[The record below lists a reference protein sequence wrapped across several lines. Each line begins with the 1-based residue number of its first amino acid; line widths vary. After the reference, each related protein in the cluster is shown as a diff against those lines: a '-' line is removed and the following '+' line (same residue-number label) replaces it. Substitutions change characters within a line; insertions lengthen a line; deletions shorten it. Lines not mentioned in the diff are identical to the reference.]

1 MILQMGCL
9 YTCKLDRSRESYEKE
24 FRILSHVML
33 GYSMIAAICSFWQL
47 LQGTALKWTTQSG
60 EVMLSGYHWGRL
72 WGIYTDPNYGAG
84 FHALCTLIAL
94 YFFWNVKKW
103 WRYIYLFP
111 MLLSV
116 LYIGFSDSRT
126 SALMLCAGCGAY
138 FLFTQIQSAD
148 KKDRT
153 KRGIAGELMIAAAV
167 ILVFSGM
174 YLMKKTYNQQQV
186 PVAENTQA
194 VDPVQKPQE
203 IQTEREQDLQK
214 DVSNG
219 RIQLWKSG
227 IEIWKTSPVYG
238 TGYSTVV
245 DYAKENV
252 KGTYIIEN
260 SQGDTTIS
268 IIS

>member
-1 MILQMGCL
+1 
-9 YTCKLDRSRESYEKE
+9 
-24 FRILSHVML
+24 
-33 GYSMIAAICSFWQL
+33 
-47 LQGTALKWTTQSG
+47 
-60 EVMLSGYHWGRL
+60 
-72 WGIYTDPNYGAG
+72 
-84 FHALCTLIAL
+84 
-94 YFFWNVKKW
+94 
-103 WRYIYLFP
+103 
-111 MLLSV
+111 
-116 LYIGFSDSRT
+116 
-126 SALMLCAGCGAY
+126 
-138 FLFTQIQSAD
+138 
-148 KKDRT
+148 
-153 KRGIAGELMIAAAV
+153 MIAAAV

-174 YLMKKTYNQQQV
+174 HLMKKAYNQQQV

-203 IQTEREQDLQK
+203 IQTGREQDLQK

-260 SQGDTTIS
+260 SQEITTIS

>member
-1 MILQMGCL
+1 
-9 YTCKLDRSRESYEKE
+9 
-24 FRILSHVML
+24 
-33 GYSMIAAICSFWQL
+33 
-47 LQGTALKWTTQSG
+47 
-60 EVMLSGYHWGRL
+60 
-72 WGIYTDPNYGAG
+72 
-84 FHALCTLIAL
+84 
-94 YFFWNVKKW
+94 
-103 WRYIYLFP
+103 
-111 MLLSV
+111 
-116 LYIGFSDSRT
+116 
-126 SALMLCAGCGAY
+126 
-138 FLFTQIQSAD
+138 
-148 KKDRT
+148 
-153 KRGIAGELMIAAAV
+153 MIAAAV

-174 YLMKKTYNQQQV
+174 HLMKKAYNQQQV

-203 IQTEREQDLQK
+203 IQTGREQDLQK

-260 SQGDTTIS
+260 SQGDYHNLHNQLINVLVYQGS
-268 IIS
+268 IGAILLVGMFLYFCRYIWKAFQKSLSAHSPLVPGAGKSPGRDRRPANRTAHPYLPDEAALLPHFLYGALTAPDDL